1 MELVEDSGDDREYQ
15 RFLSSLLPHEQ
26 ENLSFLDEEDEEYE
40 PEEDE
45 DDEREAENSKELVK
59 ISKKELS
66 ELLWDSTH
74 SRLPL
79 VSNDIKPGEYKRN
92 SLNGVASCSGVWP
105 PRAPLPVPPPPSLLL
120 AASAAAAG
128 RATPTGSVEGV
139 AMPVRRLHHSAATR
153 YLQGGLKKTTPF
165 HLQHTRATLT
175 QQQCIQLASQ
185 MHKHFQLLLQNY
197 HLFANDPE
205 NAQHVAA
212 RDECLTML
220 QELQARGRLAQQC
233 KGALLSRLNPG
244 TATASNSATSASIS
258 SPSSASAS
266 SQEILDARRV
276 TRSLTAAHA
285 AVAHPSM
292 FELVG
297 SQSLL
302 TLSETFRQGCSLEER
317 NRAMRQQMLE
327 LDNHLLVVKSKNKKK
342 AFTQSEDNLLAHGA
356 KRCGVRGDSWQ
367 EISEQFL
374 PRKSPDLL
382 KHRYRYL
389 ISSKTGSSAVKTYH
403 SQFPVRRNASW
414 IVEEDL
420 RIARGMQ
427 EYHQDSKRF
436 ARIGTNYIPH
446 RSRLEI
452 RKRWGLLVGKF
463 QDANPEMQ
471 NLDESSIEFVA
482 AVRRWLDEKCQMQ
495 VVQGQ
500 IFPASENERA
510 ANATTRRRRNGRH
523 LMKSGGRIPTG
534 AGTQAAET
542 LLDSSECARKN
553 LHPALFF
560 TSWSVISPVTL
571 LGKTCDHNWP
581 SFLEK
586 KPFMQSNHL
595 PILMGTSAVD
605 TQATET
611 PAVEI
616 PLAATE
622 EQSVSQGERNQT
634 AFPAAKSTRSSSARV
649 MTWVAPSQPEKEEG
663 HARTLEQTP
672 SLEDSDDD
680 SDDDS
685 DYEHDELL
693 SSEND
698 ESESEFEQME
708 LSDDDEDDEE
718 NDGDTDEDGD
728 QQSAASSPLSSAHA
742 SPVHHPLRLQN
753 LRKPGNERMKRALE
767 ALERRIVGKRVSDV
781 SPRPQPI
788 RLCKPK
794 RYMPLL
800 ASESQNRPSMAST
813 AFAPRNHD
821 MIAGRRAVALELEAK
836 GDEEDDDD
844 GDESYEC
851 DELLASS
858 DGSSF
863 DDDEEANTDDYDATD
878 ETTGENEAE
887 DSDEQDADRDQE
899 NFAGASVPNKK
910 MKIAAVRCL
919 VCGRSPCICTNTR
932 MQNLLRRM
940 HGTTSSNSTAP
951 PH

>member
-1 MELVEDSGDDREYQ
+1 M
-15 RFLSSLLPHEQ
+15 
-26 ENLSFLDEEDEEYE
+26 
-40 PEEDE
+40 
-45 DDEREAENSKELVK
+45 
-59 ISKKELS
+59 
-66 ELLWDSTH
+66 
-74 SRLPL
+74 
-79 VSNDIKPGEYKRN
+79 
-92 SLNGVASCSGVWP
+92 
-105 PRAPLPVPPPPSLLL
+105 
-120 AASAAAAG
+120 
-128 RATPTGSVEGV
+128 
-139 AMPVRRLHHSAATR
+139 
-153 YLQGGLKKTTPF
+153 
-165 HLQHTRATLT
+165 RATLT

-205 NAQHVAA
+205 NAAA

-220 QELQARGRLAQQC
+220 KELQARGQLAQQC
-233 KGALLSRLNPG
+233 KGALLSKLNPG
-244 TATASNSATSASIS
+244 TATAAASTSASTTSASAS
-258 SPSSASAS
+258 SPSSAAS
-266 SQEILDARRV
+266 SQDILDARRV

-297 SQSLL
+297 SQSLT
-302 TLSETFRQGCSLEER
+302 TLSETFRQGCTLEER

-367 EISEQFL
+367 DISQQFL

-403 SQFPVRRNASW
+403 SQFPIRRNESW

-427 EYHQDSKRF
+427 EFHQDSKRF

-452 RKRWGLLVGKF
+452 RKRWGLLVSKF
-463 QDANPEMQ
+463 QAASPDTQ
-471 NLDESSIEFVA
+471 DLDDSSIEFVE
-482 AVRRWLDEKCQMQ
+482 AVRQWLEEKCQLQ

-500 IFPASENERA
+500 LFPSMSGK
-510 ANATTRRRRNGRH
+510 ANASARRGRTGRH
-523 LMKSGGRIPTG
+523 HMKGGGRIPTG

-586 KPFMQSNHL
+586 KPFMQSNQL
-595 PILMGTSAVD
+595 PVIMGSGGVVEAPALEKPPTAAKEPPAPQVDPNQVALSA
-605 TQATET
+605 
-611 PAVEI
+611 
-616 PLAATE
+616 
-622 EQSVSQGERNQT
+622 
-634 AFPAAKSTRSSSARV
+634 AAKSASSARV
-649 MTWVAPSQPEKEEG
+649 ITWVAPPRPAKETQN
-663 HARTLEQTP
+663 ARTLEQQP
-672 SLEDSDDD
+672 SALGELEDGDDD
-680 SDDDS
+680 SDDS

-708 LSDDDEDDEE
+708 LSDDDEDDGDDGDDEDEE
-718 NDGDTDEDGD
+718 EDTDEEVEL
-728 QQSAASSPLSSAHA
+728 QSSASTPINSAHSSPMR
-742 SPVHHPLRLQN
+742 HPLRLQN
-753 LRKPGNERMKRALE
+753 LRKPGNERMQRALE

-794 RYMPLL
+794 RYVPILVTEPLK
-800 ASESQNRPSMAST
+800 QQPSIAST
-813 AFAPRNHD
+813 AFVQHQSQHGR
-821 MIAGRRAVALELEAK
+821 ISGRRASTVALELKEQ
-836 GDEEDDDD
+836 GDDEEEDDD
-844 GDESYEC
+844 SYEC

-858 DGSSF
+858 DESSF
-863 DDDEEANTDDYDATD
+863 DEQDEANTDEYDATD
-878 ETTGENEAE
+878 ETTGENEAD
-887 DSDEQDADRDQE
+887 DSDEEDATQNQDSFSALL
-899 NFAGASVPNKK
+899 PNKK
-910 MKIAAVRCL
+910 LKIAAVRCL
-919 VCGRSPCICTNTR
+919 VCGRSPCICANTR

-940 HGTTSSNSTAP
+940 HGTTSSSPIAP